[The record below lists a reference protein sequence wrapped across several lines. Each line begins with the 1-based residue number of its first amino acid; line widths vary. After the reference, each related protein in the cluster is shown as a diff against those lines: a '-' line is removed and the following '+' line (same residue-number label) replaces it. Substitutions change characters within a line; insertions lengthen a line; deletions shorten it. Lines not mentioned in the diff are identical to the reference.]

1 MENFRGRGLTRHDP
15 LVYFPRLA
23 FEPERF
29 VMKTFVANEN
39 DIKREWFVIDATD
52 KSTGRLAVFIADIL
66 RGRNKPTY
74 TPHVDTG
81 AFVIVVNADKVK
93 LSGNKEGKKVYQ
105 DYSGFNSGLKK
116 RTAAMIREKD
126 PTRIISQA
134 VEGMLPDNRLMRGT
148 IKRLKVYAGPNHPH
162 AAQQVKTLEFNG

>member
-1 MENFRGRGLTRHDP
+1 
-15 LVYFPRLA
+15 
-23 FEPERF
+23 
-29 VMKTFVANEN
+29 
-39 DIKREWFVIDATD
+39 
-52 KSTGRLAVFIADIL
+52 
-66 RGRNKPTY
+66 
-74 TPHVDTG
+74 
-81 AFVIVVNADKVK
+81 VK